1 MLVERPSMG
10 IVDVS
15 NEQRISSLAAAVLIL
30 SSLSLGECAASS
42 GVSSSMDALAL
53 AAPPKT
59 SIFDSPPKREQPAMT
74 PQERLNLQ
82 KDLTA
87 ARDRHAPDAKAGA
100 HAAPPAKPAKP

>member
-10 IVDVS
+10 IADVS
-15 NEQRISSLAAAVLIL
+15 NEQTISSLAAAVLIL

-42 GVSSSMDALAL
+42 GVSLSMDARAQ

-59 SIFDSPPKREQPAMT
+59 GIFDSPPKREQPAMT
-74 PQERLNLQ
+74 PQQQLNLQ
-82 KDLTA
+82 NDLTA

-100 HAAPPAKPAKP
+100 HAAPPDKPVKP